1 MAQSM
6 RRTIQG
12 IVRTVAAGVDY
23 PRILGPMTG
32 GWRNDTVGTFGSA
45 ILIAAVLTTL
55 STAPSRTGA
64 AEWPCMAS
72 DRLRFHGAA

>member
-1 MAQSM
+1 M
-6 RRTIQG
+6 RRSIQG
-12 IVRTVAAGVDY
+12 TVRTVAAGIDF
-23 PRILGPMTG
+23 PGILRPMTS
-32 GWRNDTVGTFGSA
+32 GWRNDTVGTLGTA